1 MLNVLENPILARV
14 ICPSQG
20 WLTTTDASIGFQEIY
35 CVTEAGLP
43 VQGGCIEIDGRV
55 WMGANMGY
63 TYDNPYGGTY
73 QLVSAQRN
81 CPSGWSVPSK
91 DELISLSK
99 HYSAMTTF
107 NGMRG
112 RWISG
117 SKRYSASVPAVFLSV
132 LDRGSANGRYLSS
145 TTFSS
150 SDYDRIYVLELNDS
164 GFSWLFFY
172 DYLSFSVR
180 CVKN

>member
-1 MLNVLENPILARV
+1 
-14 ICPSQG
+14 
-20 WLTTTDASIGFQEIY
+20 
-35 CVTEAGLP
+35 
-43 VQGGCIEIDGRV
+43 
-55 WMGANMGY
+55 
-63 TYDNPYGGTY
+63 
-73 QLVSAQRN
+73 
-81 CPSGWSVPSK
+81 
-91 DELISLSK
+91 
-99 HYSAMTTF
+99 MTTF